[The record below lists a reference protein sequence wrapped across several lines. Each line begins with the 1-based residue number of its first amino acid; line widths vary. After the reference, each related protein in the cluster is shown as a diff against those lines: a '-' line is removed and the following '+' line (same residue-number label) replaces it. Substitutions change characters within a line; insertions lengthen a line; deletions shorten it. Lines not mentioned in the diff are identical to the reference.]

1 MKFKTLWMVKELV
14 KPNRK
19 KIIKLE
25 NRAKAITA
33 KEIET
38 QEDGNSEREVGDVED
53 RMMYQLYTTA

>member
-1 MKFKTLWMVKELV
+1 MVKELV